1 MVTLL
6 MTAVLATHPSID
18 DSCKSLAV
26 AWRNSKPS
34 SACLVVDPTQHGTYL
49 AKSGHED
56 PEIRMGLPARMK
68 WQAFHFNPGGVAPLK
83 FPVRLSQ
90 PNSRNND
97 YYENVYIV
105 GHNDDEVWIFTIDAL
120 SISIARHSR
129 IMISHEYTP
138 FNGDYSKEAPRT
150 PDTPTQRFIFQSIL
164 VGVESANLKRI
175 RSLRSDAIEFKTRAT
190 QGQIT
195 KP

>member
-6 MTAVLATHPSID
+6 MTAVLATHTSID
-18 DSCKSLAV
+18 VSCKSLSV
-26 AWRNSKPS
+26 AWRKSKPS
-34 SACLVVDPTQHGTYL
+34 RACLVVDPKKHGIYL
-49 AKSGHED
+49 TKSGHAD
-56 PEIRMGLPARMK
+56 PRIRMGLPARMK

-83 FPVRLSQ
+83 FPVRLRQ

-105 GHNDDEVWIFTIDAL
+105 GHNDAVCIFTIDAL

-129 IMISHEYTP
+129 IMVSHEYTP
-138 FNGDYSKEAPRT
+138 FNGYYSKEAPRT

-164 VGVESANLKRI
+164 DEESANLNRM
-175 RSLRSDAIEFKTRAT
+175 RSLRSDAIEFKTRPT